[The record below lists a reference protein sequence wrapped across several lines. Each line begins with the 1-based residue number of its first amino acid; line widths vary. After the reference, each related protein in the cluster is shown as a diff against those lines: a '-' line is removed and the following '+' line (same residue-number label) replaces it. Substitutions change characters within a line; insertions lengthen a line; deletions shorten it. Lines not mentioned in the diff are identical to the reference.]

1 MAKIWWVKLLHAN
14 IDRVWMHTIA
24 RLNKYPDS
32 QYVGINQFNT
42 QLDELVVGD
51 LVAFCGYSYT
61 PDFLIYDEERD
72 GSLGVVVH
80 IRAEMEITGPM

>member
-1 MAKIWWVKLLHAN
+1 M
-14 IDRVWMHTIA
+14 
-24 RLNKYPDS
+24 
-32 QYVGINQFNT
+32 GINQFNT

-72 GSLGVVVH
+72 GSLGVILH
-80 IRAEMEITGPM
+80 IKSTLDIAGTMYKTYTVFWFKMGTRSKEIRDHLRLLKPVRRE

>member
-1 MAKIWWVKLLHAN
+1 M
-14 IDRVWMHTIA
+14 
-24 RLNKYPDS
+24 
-32 QYVGINQFNT
+32 GINQFNT

-72 GSLGVVVH
+72 GSLGVILH
-80 IRAEMEITGPM
+80 IKSTLDIAGPMYKTYTVFWFKMGTRSKEIRDHLRLLKPVRRE